1 MAELNEILT
10 ITDNKGKERT
20 LKIVAKALLDG
31 KDYVLFCD
39 EAHDDLFVAEDIGE
53 TYNFDLED
61 HILAQL
67 SQLWSNVF
75 IKAVVCIDIGDGTCT
90 AHAMRIDDV
99 NPSQFRPELL
109 MLDDKKNQEIAAA
122 LYYHQGGSIEI
133 GYWEQALPE
142 GTKCITNF
150 KKCPPYKKG
159 NVESW
164 ATGNRDMTPTNADK
178 PDEEPRFPP
187 FSENMADFIKKLWKN
202 IKRLNSS
209 GARALTDIADDKIAI
224 FVGCPSSGNWSEPD
238 QRAQYEAL
246 IRDATGIAN
255 VTVVPE
261 STAGICREIRSR
273 KGNMDLSGRVV
284 VLDFGSSTM
293 DFTCIDNGKI
303 TERSWTLGA
312 SQIERLILRKLCDKL
327 LLQKQNKLREIEDDV
342 RKIADLNTSAGRAYL
357 EKQRAPVLKQID
369 LLDDYLMN
377 PPGHV
382 ILKLRKEV
390 KEHYYNTLAQNRK
403 DGIAKTSFPY
413 SFEGMGSVIIDDT
426 FMKDVV
432 AYMPI
437 VRVDEGGDSQ
447 KELYP
452 DGASWMDHCK
462 KILEIIRDDN
472 IGSGKFRLVITGGAS
487 KMDFI
492 RPLCAFVFGDMLGEK
507 ISDDPAP
514 QDCVSYGLCQV
525 AMNKFI
531 TEEIIEKKK
540 ESFLEEE
547 FSEPAVACRSIYL
560 DISRYISRCFES
572 ILRAEMQGK
581 NQTGILD
588 DMKFEDFKNLVN
600 DQMKKSLKQAE
611 IRKILSQHKN
621 AFEAAMNQK
630 YRKLEQEVS
639 TELYGHNVYVGYEFC
654 LPERD
659 LDFSGVDFS
668 SGLDMKDFLTKQEL
682 RKFLA
687 QGGLVVSPVDPFA
700 GLKMAWSAAKS
711 IGKYLLDVEEVPAK
725 KTVIHPGLYLQ
736 SSRNSNFV
744 SAASSVTE
752 QLGLPY
758 IHRLSDKMDLVRS
771 GKFRDKLVTDVE
783 QIVKLIALQ
792 N

>member
-1 MAELNEILT
+1 MAELNENLT
-10 ITDNKGKERT
+10 ITDNKG
-20 LKIVAKALLDG
+20 
-31 KDYVLFCD
+31 
-39 EAHDDLFVAEDIGE
+39 
-53 TYNFDLED
+53 N
-61 HILAQL
+61 
-67 SQLWSNVF
+67 
-75 IKAVVCIDIGDGTCT
+75 KAVVCIDIGDGTCT

-99 NPSQFRPELL
+99 NLFRFQPESL

-122 LYYHQGGSIEI
+122 LYYHRGGSIEI
-133 GYWEQALPE
+133 GYREQALPE

-150 KKCPPYKKG
+150 KRCPPYKKG

-187 FSENMADFIKKLWKN
+187 FRENSAVFIKKLWEN

-209 GARALTDIADDKIAI
+209 GARALTGIANDAIAI

-246 IRDATGIAN
+246 IREATGITN

-312 SQIERLILRKLCDKL
+312 SQIERLILRKLCDTL

-342 RKIADLNTSAGRAYL
+342 RKIVDLNTSAGRAYL
-357 EKQRAPVLKQID
+357 EKQWAPVLKQID
-369 LLDDYLMN
+369 LLDDYLMD

-382 ILKLRKEV
+382 LLKLRKEV
-390 KEHYYNTLAQNRK
+390 KEYYYNTLAQNRK
-403 DGIAKTSFPY
+403 NKIAKTSFPY
-413 SFEGMGSVIIDDT
+413 SLEGMGTVIIDDA
-426 FMKDVV
+426 FMEDVV
-432 AYMPI
+432 EYMPI
-437 VRVDEGGDSQ
+437 APVYEGGDSQ
-447 KELYP
+447 KEFYP
-452 DGASWMDHCK
+452 DGPSWKAHCK
-462 KILEIIRDDN
+462 KILEIILDNN

-492 RPLCAFVFGDMLGEK
+492 KRLCADVFEDRLEEE
-507 ISDDPAP
+507 ISDDSAP

-525 AMNKFI
+525 AMNKFK

-547 FSEPAVACRSIYL
+547 FSEPAVACRSIYS
-560 DISRYISRCFES
+560 DISGYISRCFES

-581 NQTGILD
+581 NLIGILD

-639 TELYGHNVYVGYEFC
+639 TELYGHNVYVGYEFH
-654 LPERD
+654 LPEVY

-682 RKFLA
+682 RKFFDHS
-687 QGGLVVSPVDPFA
+687 GLVVSPADPFA
-700 GLKMAWSAAKS
+700 GWKMAWSAAKA
-711 IGKYLLDVEEVPAK
+711 IGKYLLDVEAVPAEK
-725 KTVIHPGLYLQ
+725 IVIHPALYLQ
-736 SSRNSNFV
+736 SSRNSNFF
-744 SAASSVTE
+744 SAASSVMD
-752 QLGLPY
+752 QLGMPH
-758 IHRLSDKMDLVRS
+758 IHELSDKMDLVRS
-771 GKFRDKLVTDVE
+771 RKFRDKLGTDVE
-783 QIVKLIALQ
+783 QIVKRIALQ